1 MPDQLDVSQ
10 NNKTIKNYFI
20 SFFPEKNKNNDT
32 GHLCLSTVEAIPGL
46 GDRRQEG
53 VDLHSGVQNELHF
66 LGVSDPPP
74 PPPNPPTAPS
84 FCVFHSLVPMTSPHT
99 RTKIESKQL
108 SFVVL
113 CPLDPLSNTRTHT
126 HTHTIAG
133 ACTHTHAQSLALSL
147 TPAHTHPQTDICYLG
162 DYLH

>member
-32 GHLCLSTVEAIPGL
+32 GHFCLSTVEAIPGL

-74 PPPNPPTAPS
+74 FPSPNPPTAPS

-126 HTHTIAG
+126 HSHHCRRAHTHTRTIT
-133 ACTHTHAQSLALSL
+133 CSLSLSL
-147 TPAHTHPQTDICYLG
+147 THAHTHPQN
-162 DYLH
+162 